1 MKIEDGN
8 FYFVKDSFFEKFN
21 NYDLMQ
27 NKENGNKRPCYFCFR
42 DKRNKKII
50 WFVPIT
56 SKVEKYKTI
65 YNRKKKKLKNVYNFV
80 FGNVLG
86 NEKVFLIQNIFP
98 VTEIYVESR
107 YMNKSSEVKISRRL
121 EKEVIEK
128 AMKVILLYEKGIKIP
143 FYDIKDMKEKLLKE
157 DN

>member
-1 MKIEDGN
+1 MKIKDLN
-8 FYFVKDSFFEKFN
+8 FYFFKDLFFEKFN

-27 NKENGNKRPCYFCFR
+27 NKENGNKMPCYFCFR

-86 NEKVFLIQNIFP
+86 NEKLLLIQNIFP
-98 VTEIYVESR
+98 VTEIYIESR
-107 YMNKSSEVKISRRL
+107 YMNKSSEVKI
-121 EKEVIEK
+121 
-128 AMKVILLYEKGIKIP
+128 
-143 FYDIKDMKEKLLKE
+143 
-157 DN
+157 